1 MARSKSSSPLEIEVY
16 AKINLS
22 LRILGKIEGGYHSVE
37 TIFQNISL
45 ADRMKFTVAD
55 GETEVRC
62 SHPAV
67 PEGKENLAYQ
77 AAVSCLEILKVKDKG
92 LLIEIEKGIPVG
104 GGLGGG
110 SADAA
115 GTILACEKLFG
126 PVPGGD
132 TTRFALAAAL
142 GADVP
147 FLLYGG
153 RALAW
158 GIGERMLQL
167 PVKGST
173 PVLLIIP
180 DIAVSTSWAY
190 RALDDTRS
198 EGIHTEIM
206 DVNSGPLNWEELL
219 GQLGP
224 TGGLV
229 NDFEPV
235 VFAYHPKLRDLKL
248 RLREAGADVAL
259 MSGSGSAIFGL
270 FKDRKK
276 RDRALEVLEA
286 DRNFRLAPAEFVDRA
301 FRIVS

>member
-1 MARSKSSSPLEIEVY
+1 MIASTNRNLLEIEVY

-22 LRILGKIEGGYHSVE
+22 LRILGKIEGGYHSME

-45 ADRMKFTVAD
+45 ADRLSFTTTKGD
-55 GETEVRC
+55 IEVHC
-62 SHPAV
+62 NHPAV
-67 PEGKENLAYQ
+67 PEGPENLAHK
-77 AAVSCLEILKVKDKG
+77 AAVSCLEILSVKDKG
-92 LLIEIEKGIPVG
+92 LRIEIEKGIPVG
-104 GGLGGG
+104 SGMGGG

-132 TTRFALAAAL
+132 TTRFALAAGL

-167 PVKGST
+167 PVKEST
-173 PVLLIIP
+173 PVLLILP
-180 DIAVSTSWAY
+180 ELDVSTSWAY
-190 RALDDTRS
+190 RALDNAKA

-206 DVNSGPLNWEELL
+206 DVNSGPLNWEELI

-224 TGGLV
+224 TSGLI

-235 VFAYHPKLRDLKL
+235 VFAYHPELREFKVRLK
-248 RLREAGADVAL
+248 EAGADVAL

-270 FKDRKK
+270 FTDKQK
-276 RDRALEVLEA
+276 RDRAREILEA
-286 DRNFRLAPAEFVDRA
+286 NQDFRLASAEFVDRA
-301 FRIVS
+301 FRIIS